1 MAWRDAKASR
11 VRLLLF
17 MASII
22 LGIAAVVSIQLFGTN
37 LENNIQI
44 QSKNLMGAD
53 FIIDSQQIPSK
64 RAQSIIDSLKPDA
77 SSLASTSPLIVS
89 CDE

>member
-11 VRLLLF
+11 IRLILF

-37 LENNIQI
+37 LEDNIQV
-44 QSKNLMGAD
+44 QSKTLMGAD

-64 RAQSIIDSLKPDA
+64 RAQSIICLLYTSDA
-77 SSLASTSPLIVS
+77 A
-89 CDE
+89 DE